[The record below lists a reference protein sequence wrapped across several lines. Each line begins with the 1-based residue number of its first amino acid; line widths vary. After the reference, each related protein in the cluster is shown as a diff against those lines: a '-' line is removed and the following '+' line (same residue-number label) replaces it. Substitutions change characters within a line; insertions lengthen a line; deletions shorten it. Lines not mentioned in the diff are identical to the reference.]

1 MNYTK
6 LTKFSKEC
14 IRHWTTTAKQCY
26 LLGGMCKKCTALPAD
41 LKEKCLMKYA
51 IVLLTKKLGKPFERK
66 NNILYCTPCRK
77 KKNSVK

>member
-6 LTKFSKEC
+6 LKSISKEC
-14 IRHWTTTAKQCY
+14 IKHWTTTAKQCY
-26 LLGGMCKKCTALPAD
+26 LLGGMCEKCTILPED
-41 LKEKCLMKYA
+41 FKTKCQMKY
-51 IVLLTKKLGKPFERK
+51 IILLLVAKLGKPFERK